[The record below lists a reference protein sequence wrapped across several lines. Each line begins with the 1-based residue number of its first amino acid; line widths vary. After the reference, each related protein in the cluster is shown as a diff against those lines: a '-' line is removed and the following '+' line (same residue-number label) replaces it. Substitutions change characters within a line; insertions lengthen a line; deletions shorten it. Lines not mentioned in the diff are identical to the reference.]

1 MDNEIEICNASDQ
14 SSDETN
20 QSDTNYN
27 LISHYY
33 QILFNVLESGMSKF
47 CELLNLVLK
56 EI

>member
-20 QSDTNYN
+20 QSDMNYN

-33 QILFNVLESGMSKF
+33 QILFNFLESGMSKF
-47 CELLNLVLK
+47 CESLNFVLK
-56 EI
+56 KI